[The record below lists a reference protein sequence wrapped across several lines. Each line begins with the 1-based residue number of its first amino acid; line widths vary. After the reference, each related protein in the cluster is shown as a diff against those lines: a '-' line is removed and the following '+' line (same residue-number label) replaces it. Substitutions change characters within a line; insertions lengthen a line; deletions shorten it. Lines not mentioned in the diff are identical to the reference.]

1 MSHERLIDLINMK
14 ITEVFL
20 AYQIENDIPSGD
32 ISPLDALR
40 LHNIMEQLAN
50 LIESIHTTK

>member
-1 MSHERLIDLINMK
+1 MSHERLIDLIDMK

-32 ISPLDALR
+32 ISPLDALQ

-50 LIESIHTTK
+50 LIETVHTTK